1 MIVQLPLI
9 FALAVHLGHLLE
21 RIEHRL
27 HDLLVR
33 DVDVLPDLER
43 VGVDQL
49 ALDAAD
55 VDGEILD
62 EVDNA
67 VSLLARQ
74 LCLLYRF
81 DLRVLAIVTYPS
93 AMVTNRRKETSTHDM
108 AIK

>member
-1 MIVQLPLI
+1 MREVA
-9 FALAVHLGHLLE
+9 FEV
-21 RIEHRL
+21 
-27 HDLLVR
+27 V
-33 DVDVLPDLER
+33 VER